1 MNNKILLGAG
11 LLTMGA
17 IAWAA
22 KDPVVMTVAGVDVP
36 KSEFEYLYHKNSQQ
50 QLGAQPLD
58 EYVEMFKLYKLK
70 VADARAAGI
79 DTTAAFLSDL
89 QQYRNDLAAPYL
101 ADSVYINSLVK
112 ESYDRSLQEVQANH
126 IMIRKG
132 RTLKENEA
140 ARARIDS
147 IHSAL
152 LAGADFEELA
162 VRLSQDPSSASNKG
176 HLPFTTAGRYPYS
189 FETVAYALK
198 PGEISDVVET
208 PVGFHVLKGGETR
221 PSRGTVYVEHI
232 MKMVRPGAP
241 ESAFESVKA
250 EIDSIHTLVTI
261 NPDQFENLARKLSD
275 DVNSG
280 RQGGR
285 LPWFGAG
292 QMVSEFE
299 NAAFSLADGEIS
311 EPVRTAYGW
320 HIIRKLASKGP
331 QTLEEMKPEVL
342 ERINNPRD
350 DRFMMVKREQTKKL
364 AKKHKT
370 KFFDNAVQDIRA
382 RVKESGLDSLFYAT
396 YAPGTPGGNTVL
408 LTVDGE
414 SALASGLAESLRNT
428 IVADPGVALP
438 VLDNRIDAFY
448 NSTLVEAEQKQLEK
462 REPEYRNLLN
472 EYRDG
477 SLLYEASVR
486 RVWDKAAKDEAGLTA
501 YFNENRSDYTWNEP
515 KAKGILIQ
523 AKGDSVATL
532 VKNRYLQLGADT
544 AIQTL
549 RKEFRGEII
558 VDRVLASKG
567 TNKMVDNLLFDGPE
581 VPVSEPYTEYFMLS
595 PRVLSAPEEM
605 NDVRGQVT
613 SDYQTR
619 LEKEWVEELKAL
631 YPVVIYEKELK
642 KIK

>member
-1 MNNKILLGAG
+1 M
-11 LLTMGA
+11 
-17 IAWAA
+17 
-22 KDPVVMTVAGVDVP
+22 D
-36 KSEFEYLYHKNSQQ
+36 
-50 QLGAQPLD
+50 
-58 EYVEMFKLYKLK
+58 
-70 VADARAAGI
+70 
-79 DTTAAFLSDL
+79 
-89 QQYRNDLAAPYL
+89 
-101 ADSVYINSLVK
+101 
-112 ESYDRSLQEVQANH
+112 
-126 IMIRKG
+126 
-132 RTLKENEA
+132 
-140 ARARIDS
+140 
-147 IHSAL
+147 
-152 LAGADFEELA
+152 
-162 VRLSQDPSSASNKG
+162 
-176 HLPFTTAGRYPYS
+176 
-189 FETVAYALK
+189 
-198 PGEISDVVET
+198 
-208 PVGFHVLKGGETR
+208 
-221 PSRGTVYVEHI
+221 GT
-232 MKMVRPGAP
+232 
-241 ESAFESVKA
+241 
-250 EIDSIHTLVTI
+250 
-261 NPDQFENLARKLSD
+261 
-275 DVNSG
+275 
-280 RQGGR
+280 
-285 LPWFGAG
+285 
-292 QMVSEFE
+292 
-299 NAAFSLADGEIS
+299 
-311 EPVRTAYGW
+311 
-320 HIIRKLASKGP
+320 GP